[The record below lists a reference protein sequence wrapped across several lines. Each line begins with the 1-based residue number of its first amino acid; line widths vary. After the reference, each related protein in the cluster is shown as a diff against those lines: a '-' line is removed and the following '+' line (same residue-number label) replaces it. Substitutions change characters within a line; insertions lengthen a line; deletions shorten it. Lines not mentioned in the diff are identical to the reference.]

1 MLFLK
6 MIRDIKKNFVQFIVI
21 FLMAFM
27 GTFVF
32 SGISAEWYGIEKIVK
47 DYTAEANFADI
58 WVYGKNFSKDDLDTI
73 KNLKGII
80 EVERRVSIEGIGDFA
95 NNPKLELHFL
105 EDNSINKPKLVEG
118 EEIDLNKSEGI
129 WIDKNF
135 AKEKKL
141 KIGDTLKCTSNG
153 VSIEKEILGIIESPE
168 YIYYANEEDLWP
180 DYAKIGYAYLS
191 IEAFPYKDKAPY
203 TTMLVKANRTDTS
216 KLEDAIN
223 NLEDKFMKKGL
234 QMVVDGIEPE
244 TIREILD
251 LEIGQFESREMQ
263 AANIFNI
270 WGSYAPAFG
279 MLGTLV
285 GLVQMLQNLTDMDSI
300 AKGMGVALL
309 TTFYGSLVANLIL
322 TPIGTNLKQKCLK
335 EVGLKEMMVEGI
347 LAIQSGVNPRIIEE
361 KLLTYLDPNDRLEY
375 LTSNSESAEGVTE

>member
-216 KLEDAIN
+216 KLEDEINTLIKDNKVTIVLKENMPSYKAISNEVEQHKVMGGIFPVAFILIAILAMLTTMTRLVN
-223 NLEDKFMKKGL
+223 N
-234 QMVVDGIEPE
+234 QRIQ
-244 TIREILD
+244 I
-251 LEIGQFESREMQ
+251 
-263 AANIFNI
+263 
-270 WGSYAPAFG
+270 
-279 MLGTLV
+279 GTLKAI
-285 GLVQMLQNLTDMDSI
+285 GFSNRKIMHHYLSYGFYLSTL
-300 AKGMGVALL
+300 GALL
-309 TTFYGSLVANLIL
+309 GAIL
-322 TPIGTNLKQKCLK
+322 GPITL
-335 EVGLKEMMVEGI
+335 
-347 LAIQSGVNPRIIEE
+347 P
-361 KLLTYLDPNDRLEY
+361 YLFSI
-375 LTSNSESAEGVTE
+375 TG